1 MSKRKISALIF
12 IIVLIL
18 VIGIILL
25 VKNKASG
32 PEQNPTATT
41 TQTGEPGTNS
51 SDGALIRQLSN
62 ARIPNFALDESEFVQ
77 LKDGRIEE
85 EWENSGSYW
94 SIDLNDE
101 PQAYTVADF
110 DRNGSKD
117 VAVVIGASGGGS
129 GYFYYLA
136 IFINEN
142 DTLKYVSS
150 VQLGDRIKIN
160 KISYTDGTISADII
174 TQGPGEP
181 MCCGTM
187 PQTLKFKLEKN
198 KLIRL

>member
-1 MSKRKISALIF
+1 
-12 IIVLIL
+12 
-18 VIGIILL
+18 VIGVIFL
-25 VKNKASG
+25 VKNKKSA
-32 PEQNPTATT
+32 PAENAPATT
-41 TQTGEPGTNS
+41 TTQSGANP
-51 SDGALIRQLSN
+51 SDTALIRQLSN
-62 ARIPNFALDESEFVQ
+62 ARIPNFALDENDFVQ

-94 SIDLNDE
+94 SIHLNDE

-110 DRNGSKD
+110 DRNGGND

-136 IFINEN
+136 IFANEN
-142 DTLKYVSS
+142 DTLTYLTS
-150 VQLGDRIKIN
+150 VQLGDRIKVN
-160 KISYTDGTISADII
+160 KISYSTEVIYADII

-198 KLIRL
+198 KLVRVL